1 MEKLDGS
8 INKQILMKT
17 PHYTKIHNRFQLK
30 GYYFSA
36 DELKDIGY
44 DFIKEGV
51 PYEVSIGKFIMDWMD
66 KEDHINVKTSGSS
79 GYPKIIQIS
88 KQAMVKS
95 AIRTGDFFGVQIG
108 DTALHCLPADFIAGK
123 MMLVRAMILGLSL
136 DIVKP
141 TAQPMKDVYSDYDFV
156 AMTPMQAHHSLGRL
170 HQIKTLI
177 IGGAPIY
184 PKLNEKLVSLHDNCY
199 ETYGMTETI
208 THIAAS
214 KLSVPKKPFQALDGI
229 HLEVDRDGCLV
240 VNAPDITD
248 QLIHTNDLIEMYDE
262 KTFNY
267 LGRRDNIINSGGVKI
282 SPEVVEHKLAYH
294 IQFPFFIYG
303 IPDKILGQKLI
314 MVVEG
319 DKRHFKKVEKQI
331 SACENLEK
339 FEVPK
344 ALYFVSEILRN
355 NGKFMRDKTVS
366 NLKIT

>member
-1 MEKLDGS
+1 
-8 INKQILMKT
+8 MKI
-17 PHYTKIHNRFQLK
+17 PHFTRIHNRFQLK

-51 PYEVSIGKFIMDWMD
+51 PYEVAIGHFIMDWMD
-66 KEDHINVKTSGSS
+66 KEDHINVKTSGST
-79 GYPKIIQIS
+79 GDPKIIQIS
-88 KQAMVKS
+88 KQAMVNS
-95 AIRTGDFFGVQIG
+95 AIRTGDFFDVQIG

-136 DIVKP
+136 DLVQP
-141 TAQPMKDVYSDYDFV
+141 TAQPMKDVYSSYDFV

-184 PKLNEKLVSLHDNCY
+184 PELNEKLVSFHDNCY

-214 KLSVPKKPFQALDGI
+214 KLSVPKKPFHALDGI
-229 HLEVDRDGCLV
+229 HLEVDREGCLV
-240 VNAPDITD
+240 VDAPDITD
-248 QLIHTNDLIEMYDE
+248 QLIHTNDLVEMHDE
-262 KTFNY
+262 KTFTY
-267 LGRRDNIINSGGVKI
+267 LGRRDNVINSGGIKI
-282 SPEVVEHKLAYH
+282 SPEVVEQKLAHH
-294 IQFPFFIYG
+294 IRFPFFLFG
-303 IPDKILGQKLI
+303 IADEVLGQKLI

-319 DKRHFKKVEKQI
+319 NDDQSEEVEKKMA
-331 SACENLEK
+331 ACEALDK

-344 ALYFVSEILRN
+344 ALYFVSGILRN
-355 NGKFMRDKTVS
+355 NGKYLRAKTVGT
-366 NLKIT
+366 LKIN

>member
-1 MEKLDGS
+1 
-8 INKQILMKT
+8 MKT

-30 GYYFSA
+30 GYYFST

-79 GYPKIIQIS
+79 GNPKIIQIS
-88 KQAMVKS
+88 KQAMVNS
-95 AIRTGDFFGVQIG
+95 AIRTGDFFDVQIG

-136 DIVKP
+136 DLVQP
-141 TAQPMKDVYSDYDFV
+141 TAQPMKDVYSAYDFV

-184 PKLNEKLVSLHDNCY
+184 PKLNEKLVSLHDNCF

-208 THIAAS
+208 THIAVS
-214 KLSVPKKPFQALDGI
+214 KLSVPKKPFRALDGI

-248 QLIHTNDLIEMYDE
+248 QLIYTNDLIEMHDE
-262 KTFNY
+262 KTFTY
-267 LGRRDNIINSGGVKI
+267 LGRRDNVINSGGFKI
-282 SPEVVEHKLAYH
+282 SPEVVEQKLAHH
-294 IQFPFFIYG
+294 IQFPFFLYG
-303 IPDKILGQKLI
+303 IPDEVLGQKLI
-314 MVVEG
+314 MVLEG
-319 DKRHFKKVEKQI
+319 NDKQASEIEKQLA
-331 SACENLEK
+331 ACVTLEK

-344 ALYFVSEILRN
+344 ALYYVSEILRN
-355 NGKFMRDKTVS
+355 NGKYIRGKTVDT
-366 NLKIT
+366 LKIT

>member
-1 MEKLDGS
+1 
-8 INKQILMKT
+8 MKI
-17 PHYTKIHNRFQLK
+17 PHFTRIHNRFQLK

-51 PYEVSIGKFIMDWMD
+51 PYEVAIGHFIMDWMD
-66 KEDHINVKTSGSS
+66 KEDHINVKTSGST
-79 GYPKIIQIS
+79 GDPKIIQIS
-88 KQAMVKS
+88 KQAMVNS
-95 AIRTGDFFGVQIG
+95 AIRTGDFFDVQIG

-136 DIVKP
+136 DLVQP
-141 TAQPMKDVYSDYDFV
+141 TAQPMKDVYSSYDFV

-184 PKLNEKLVSLHDNCY
+184 PELNEKLVSFHDNCY

-214 KLSVPKKPFQALDGI
+214 KLSVPKKPFHALDGI
-229 HLEVDRDGCLV
+229 HLEVDREGCLV
-240 VNAPDITD
+240 VDAPDITD
-248 QLIHTNDLIEMYDE
+248 QLIHTNDLVEMHDE
-262 KTFNY
+262 KTFTY
-267 LGRRDNIINSGGVKI
+267 LGRRDNVINSGGVKI
-282 SPEVVEHKLAYH
+282 SPEVVEQKLAHH
-294 IQFPFFIYG
+294 IRFPFFLFG
-303 IPDKILGQKLI
+303 IADEVLGQKLI

-319 DKRHFKKVEKQI
+319 NDDQSEEVEKQMA
-331 SACENLEK
+331 ACETLDK

-344 ALYFVSEILRN
+344 ALYFVSGILRN
-355 NGKFMRDKTVS
+355 NGKYLRAKTVGT
-366 NLKIT
+366 LKIN

>member
-1 MEKLDGS
+1 
-8 INKQILMKT
+8 MKI
-17 PHYTKIHNRFQLK
+17 PHFTRIHNRFQLK

-51 PYEVSIGKFIMDWMD
+51 PYEVAIGHFIMDWMD
-66 KEDHINVKTSGSS
+66 KEDHINVKTSGST
-79 GYPKIIQIS
+79 GDPKIIQIS
-88 KQAMVKS
+88 KQAMVNS
-95 AIRTGDFFGVQIG
+95 AIRTGDFFDVQIG

-136 DIVKP
+136 DLVQP
-141 TAQPMKDVYSDYDFV
+141 TAQPMKDVYSSYDFV

-184 PKLNEKLVSLHDNCY
+184 PELNEKLVSFHDNCY

-214 KLSVPKKPFQALDGI
+214 KLSVPKKPFHALDGI
-229 HLEVDRDGCLV
+229 HLEVDREGCLV
-240 VNAPDITD
+240 VDAPDITD
-248 QLIHTNDLIEMYDE
+248 QLIHTNDLVEMHDE
-262 KTFNY
+262 KTFTY
-267 LGRRDNIINSGGVKI
+267 LGRRDNVINSGGIKI
-282 SPEVVEHKLAYH
+282 SPEVVEQKLAHH
-294 IQFPFFIYG
+294 IRFPFFLFG
-303 IPDKILGQKLI
+303 IADEVLGQKLI

-319 DKRHFKKVEKQI
+319 NDDQSEEVEKQMA
-331 SACENLEK
+331 ACETLDK

-344 ALYFVSEILRN
+344 ALYFVSGILRN
-355 NGKFMRDKTVS
+355 NGKYLRAKTVGT
-366 NLKIT
+366 LKIN

>member
-1 MEKLDGS
+1 
-8 INKQILMKT
+8 MKT

-51 PYEVSIGKFIMDWMD
+51 PYEVAIGHFIMDWMD
-66 KEDHINVKTSGSS
+66 KEDHINVKTSGSA
-79 GYPKIIQIS
+79 GDPKIIQIS
-88 KQAMVKS
+88 KQAMVNS
-95 AIRTGDFFGVQIG
+95 AIRTGDFFDVQIG

-136 DIVKP
+136 DLVQP
-141 TAQPMKDVYSDYDFV
+141 TAQPMKDVYSAYDFV
-156 AMTPMQAHHSLGRL
+156 AMTPMQAYHSLGRL

-229 HLEVDRDGCLV
+229 HLEVDIDGCLV

-248 QLIHTNDLIEMYDE
+248 QFIHTNDLVEMHDE
-262 KTFNY
+262 KTFTY
-267 LGRRDNIINSGGVKI
+267 LGRRDNVINSGGVKI
-282 SPEVVEHKLAYH
+282 SPELVEQKLAHH
-294 IQFPFFIYG
+294 IQFPFFLYG
-303 IPDKILGQKLI
+303 ISDEVLGQKLI

-319 DKRHFKKVEKQI
+319 NDIQASEIEKQLA
-331 SACENLEK
+331 SCVTLEK

-344 ALYFVSEILRN
+344 ALYYVSEILRN
-355 NGKFMRDKTVS
+355 NGKYLRGKTVDT
-366 NLKIT
+366 LKIT

>member
-1 MEKLDGS
+1 
-8 INKQILMKT
+8 MKT
-17 PHYTKIHNRFQLK
+17 PHYTRIHNRFQLK

-51 PYEVSIGKFIMDWMD
+51 PYEVAIGHFIMDWMD
-66 KEDHINVKTSGSS
+66 KEDHINVKTSGST
-79 GYPKIIQIS
+79 GDPKIIQIS
-88 KQAMVKS
+88 KQAMVNS
-95 AIRTGDFFGVQIG
+95 AIRTGDFFDVQIG

-136 DIVKP
+136 DLVQP
-141 TAQPMKDVYSDYDFV
+141 TAQPMKDVYSSYDFV

-184 PKLNEKLVSLHDNCY
+184 PELNEKLVSLHDNCY

-214 KLSVPKKPFQALDGI
+214 KLSVPKKPFHALDGI
-229 HLEVDRDGCLV
+229 HLEVDREGCLV
-240 VNAPDITD
+240 VDAPDITD
-248 QLIHTNDLIEMYDE
+248 QLIHTNDLVEMHDE
-262 KTFNY
+262 KTFTY
-267 LGRRDNIINSGGVKI
+267 LGRRDNVINSGGVKI
-282 SPEVVEHKLAYH
+282 SPEVVEQKLAHH
-294 IQFPFFIYG
+294 IRFPFFLFG
-303 IPDKILGQKLI
+303 IADEVLGQKLI

-319 DKRHFKKVEKQI
+319 NDDQSEEVEKQMA
-331 SACENLEK
+331 ACETLDK

-344 ALYFVSEILRN
+344 ALYFVSGILRN
-355 NGKFMRDKTVS
+355 NGKYLRAKTVGT
-366 NLKIT
+366 LKIN

>member
-1 MEKLDGS
+1 M
-8 INKQILMKT
+8 NT

-51 PYEVSIGKFIMDWMD
+51 PYEVAIGKFIMDWMD
-66 KEDHINVKTSGSS
+66 KEEFINVKTSGST
-79 GYPKIIQIS
+79 GDPKMIKLS
-88 KQAMVKS
+88 KQAMVNS

-108 DTALHCLPADFIAGK
+108 DSALHCLPADFIAGK

-136 DIVKP
+136 DLVQP
-141 TAQPMKDVYSDYDFV
+141 TTQPMRDVYSSYDFA
-156 AMTPMQAHHSLGRL
+156 AMTPLQAHHSLGRL

-184 PKLNEKLVSLHDNCY
+184 PELYDKLVSIHDNCY

-214 KLSVPKKPFQALDGI
+214 KISFPKKPFRALDGI
-229 HLEVDRDGCLV
+229 HLNVDGQGCLIV
-240 VNAPDITD
+240 DAPDITD
-248 QLIHTNDLIEMYDE
+248 QLIQTNDLVEMHNK
-262 KTFNY
+262 KTFTY
-267 LGRRDNIINSGGVKI
+267 LGRRDNVINSGGVKI
-282 SPEVVEHKLAYH
+282 SPEVVEQKLANY
-294 IQFPFFIYG
+294 IQFPFFLYG
-303 IPDKILGQKLI
+303 IPDKVLGQKLI

-319 DKRHFKKVEKQI
+319 DNRRVKEAEKQVAVI
-331 SACENLEK
+331 NNLQK

-344 ALYFVSEILRN
+344 AFYFISKILRN
-355 NGKFMRDKTVS
+355 NGKYMRSKTVRTLEIS
-366 NLKIT
+366 